1 MSFAVNCK
9 EKEGETM
16 PRVILGAEERI
27 RAARQN
33 NMRRKVHQL
42 EQLLATVKHKVG
54 YDKIRDETGYAH
66 ATVSKIINRPQKAT
80 VEQLLAVSDAC
91 GIDLVIIEKQPQYEN
106 CS

>member
-1 MSFAVNCK
+1 
-9 EKEGETM
+9 M
-16 PRVILGAEERI
+16 PRVILGAEERV

>member
-1 MSFAVNCK
+1 
-9 EKEGETM
+9 M

-33 NMRRKVHQL
+33 NTRRKVRQL

-91 GIDLVIIEKQPQYEN
+91 GIDLVIIEKQPQHEN
-106 CS
+106 CP

>member
-1 MSFAVNCK
+1 
-9 EKEGETM
+9 M
-16 PRVILGAEERI
+16 PRVYLTTEERI

-91 GIDLVIIEKQPQYEN
+91 GIDLIIVEKAPQYE
-106 CS
+106 SSS